1 MIYNEAVKDVNRSR
15 INTVIKAL
23 QKNNIEAKL
32 FESAEDLVKY
42 TKSLIP
48 EGSTTAMGGSRTIK
62 QIEGLSELIGSYD
75 FKDRKAPAE
84 TKEEAR
90 KVKMEAN
97 FVDWY
102 FMGTNAIT
110 MDGQLFN
117 VDMVGNRVG
126 ALIYGPDHVI
136 IVAGPNKIVTDLD
149 MANTRLKMIAAPYNA
164 KRLNMGNPCEA
175 FGSCVDCRSKKRI
188 CIHYHHT
195 GFQVDPD
202 RIKVFFLNDETLGL

>member
-1 MIYNEAVKDVNRSR
+1 MVYNEAIKDVNRSR
-15 INTVIKAL
+15 IKTVMKAL
-23 QKNNIEAKL
+23 EKNNIEAKL

-42 TKSLIP
+42 TKSLIE
-48 EGSTTAMGGSRTIK
+48 EGSSTAMGGSRTIK
-62 QIEGLSELIGSYD
+62 QIEGLTELIHSYD
-75 FKDRKAPAE
+75 FHDRKAPAE

-110 MDGQLFN
+110 MNGELYN
-117 VDMVGNRVG
+117 VDMTGNRVG
-126 ALIYGPDHVI
+126 ALVYGPDHVI
-136 IVAGPNKIVTDLD
+136 IVAGPNKIVKDLE
-149 MANTRLKMIAAPYNA
+149 MAQTRMEMIAAPYNA
-164 KRLNMGNPCEA
+164 KRLGMGNPCELY
-175 FGSCVDCRSKKRI
+175 GSCVDCRSKKRI

-202 RIKVFFLNDETLGL
+202 RIKVFFLNDEGLGL